1 MKTINDF
8 SKEQYDIIHIETADE
23 LKRKGSMGDLL
34 LLQNNVYKIKKIVKN
49 IKSDEY
55 CALLINIDNSEDKKD
70 ESLNNLVKNSP
81 YLIKEKNEINE
92 SYQKYKDWYIDNN
105 KSVIFLESLTS
116 YLNMIKTELKYF
128 KNNYPE
134 SLNEFIILEDG
145 RITYFNRIAGFYNP
159 LSNELDV
166 NVRHQIQHQNPE
178 EYLSSGWVRF
188 YICDVRDRACFISAV
203 EKDTAIQGYNYLKN
217 KYKELGIGYFVIDWI
232 NPTTDSLI
240 VDDKGKPKNYDDLY
254 EQVKKSLYGNKI
266 MINEAIKE
274 KILYIIRGI
283 PGSGKSTLANKLTSN
298 VVEADQFMYEYG
310 EYKWKP
316 EKLHMAHKKCQETV
330 EQYMQEGRD
339 KIAVANTFI
348 KLKEIKP
355 YIDLAKQYDYKIV
368 VKECD
373 GGFQNVHGV
382 PEETLEKMKSK
393 FQPYIEESVEEITFE
408 PSNESFV
415 IGGKDF
421 TEEGCNVYS
430 IKLNGEKIGM
440 LAISKMNNGINLEGL
455 SFDESYR
462 NRGYGHKV
470 VKMLKDKYKKI
481 YVRSIPD
488 AKGFWDKQ
496 GHKSYWNDDSGTYD
510 GMLNESEEKIIAYH
524 GSQHKKFNFRDDK
537 VLYLTTNKEK
547 AISYAKREWDE
558 GLIEGEV
565 PVVYTFEVS
574 VKNPYECHTENE
586 FQSEFCDVNMN
597 EEGGKEE
604 LIEKGYD
611 SIKYQDLIGVFSSSQ
626 FKLVDT
632 EVLPPSLDY
641 YYPKDTKYGDEDIN
655 DYYYDGEEMNESKQL
670 TESIL
675 YDDLAYN
682 DWNEKYEQLTV
693 IANPSIDWLRNQL
706 NSDDCYGFRFLHNT
720 ERNKLYV
727 WDCKQPWMHQQVFDM
742 VDMDWGK
749 PGTNVIGIFEPDC
762 VAVWEALADD
772 GEASSSIKL
781 AKKLDGELF
790 KQLYPNGYQMTTCC

>member
-1 MKTINDF
+1 MSYFNERVFKTIPIDSF
-8 SKEQYDIIHIETADE
+8 ED
-23 LKRKGSMGDLL
+23 LK
-34 LLQNNVYKIKKIVKN
+34 
-49 IKSDEY
+49 
-55 CALLINIDNSEDKKD
+55 
-70 ESLNNLVKNSP
+70 
-81 YLIKEKNEINE
+81 
-92 SYQKYKDWYIDNN
+92 KY
-105 KSVIFLESLTS
+105 
-116 YLNMIKTELKYF
+116 M
-128 KNNYPE
+128 
-134 SLNEFIILEDG
+134 
-145 RITYFNRIAGFYNP
+145 RRCHA
-159 LSNELDV
+159 
-166 NVRHQIQHQNPE
+166 
-178 EYLSSGWVRF
+178 
-188 YICDVRDRACFISAV
+188 
-203 EKDTAIQGYNYLKN
+203 
-217 KYKELGIGYFVIDWI
+217 FVIDNEEYYPRLVSRDKNNGQWMVKAVCDKSPNYGIWI
-232 NPTTDSLI
+232 TYDEILNSNNPYFVYYIDEYENGNFRIEELL
-240 VDDKGKPKNYDDLY
+240 DK
-254 EQVKKSLYGNKI
+254 V
-266 MINEAIKE
+266 INETVE
-274 KILYIIRGI
+274 DKILYIIRGI

-298 VVEADQFMYEYG
+298 VVEADQFMYEDG

-348 KLKEIKP
+348 KLKDIKP

-373 GGFQNVHGV
+373 GGFQNVHNV
-382 PEETLEKMKSK
+382 PDETVNKMKSK
-393 FQPYIEESVEEITFE
+393 FQPYIEESV
-408 PSNESFV
+408 
-415 IGGKDF
+415 
-421 TEEGCNVYS
+421 
-430 IKLNGEKIGM
+430 
-440 LAISKMNNGINLEGL
+440 
-455 SFDESYR
+455 
-462 NRGYGHKV
+462 
-470 VKMLKDKYKKI
+470 
-481 YVRSIPD
+481 
-488 AKGFWDKQ
+488 
-496 GHKSYWNDDSGTYD
+496 
-510 GMLNESEEKIIAYH
+510 EEKIIAYH

-597 EEGGKEE
+597 EEGGKED

-655 DYYYDGEEMNESKQL
+655 DYYYDEEEMKESKQL

-706 NSDDCYGFRFLHNT
+706 NRDDCYGFRFLHNT
-720 ERNKLYV
+720 ERNKLYA

-749 PGTNVIGIFEPDC
+749 PGTNVIGIFEPEG
-762 VAVWEALADD
+762 VAVWEELAED
-772 GEASSSIKL
+772 GEASSSIRL
-781 AKKLDGELF
+781 AKKLDGEFF
-790 KQLYPNGYQMTTCC
+790 KQLYPNGYQITTCC

>member
-1 MKTINDF
+1 MSRMITLNNF
-8 SKEQYDIIHIETADE
+8 SKEHYDIILIGSADE
-23 LKRKGSMGDLL
+23 LKKKSNIGDLL
-34 LLQNNVYKIKKIVKN
+34 LLHGNAYEIKKIGRNDKTY
-49 IKSDEY
+49 EL
-55 CALLINIDNSEDKKD
+55 CALLININNPKD
-70 ESLNNLVKNSP
+70 RAVRSLNYLAKELP
-81 YLIKEKNEINE
+81 HLIKK
-92 SYQKYKDWYIDNN
+92 
-105 KSVIFLESLTS
+105 
-116 YLNMIKTELKYF
+116 
-128 KNNYPE
+128 
-134 SLNEFIILEDG
+134 
-145 RITYFNRIAGFYNP
+145 
-159 LSNELDV
+159 
-166 NVRHQIQHQNPE
+166 
-178 EYLSSGWVRF
+178 
-188 YICDVRDRACFISAV
+188 
-203 EKDTAIQGYNYLKN
+203 KN
-217 KYKELGIGYFVIDWI
+217 KIIESIE
-232 NPTTDSLI
+232 N
-240 VDDKGKPKNYDDLY
+240 
-254 EQVKKSLYGNKI
+254 
-266 MINEAIKE
+266 
-274 KILYIIRGI
+274 KILYIIRGV
-283 PGSGKSTLANKLTSN
+283 PGSGKSTLAKTLTKN
-298 VVEADQFMYEYG
+298 VVEADQFMYEDG

-348 KLKEIKP
+348 KLKDIKP

-368 VKECD
+368 IKECN
-373 GGFQNVHGV
+373 GGFQSIHNV
-382 PEETLEKMKSK
+382 PQETLDKMKSK
-393 FQPYIEESVEEITFE
+393 FQPYIKESVEYI
-408 PSNESFV
+408 
-415 IGGKDF
+415 
-421 TEEGCNVYS
+421 EGIEVLINPT
-430 IKLNGEKIGM
+430 KQELNGFMKKNKVYRVLLTDNDMAIWTADCSLCHLDVEGEYPEFNNSEHLFALNGNLFFVDYDMQPEEIEDFYFEDAEKLDNLPIVKEYFPHSQMKKALEMMKKG
-440 LAISKMNNGINLEGL
+440 ISVFNTPSKWY
-455 SFDESYR
+455 S
-462 NRGYGHKV
+462 
-470 VKMLKDKYKKI
+470 
-481 YVRSIPD
+481 
-488 AKGFWDKQ
+488 W
-496 GHKSYWNDDSGTYD
+496 
-510 GMLNESEEKIIAYH
+510 LNESVEEKIIAYH

-537 VLYLTTNKEK
+537 VLYLTTNKNK

-597 EEGGKEE
+597 EEGGKED

-626 FKLVDT
+626 FKLIDT

-655 DYYYDGEEMNESKQL
+655 DYYYDEEEMKESKQL

-706 NSDDCYGFRFLHNT
+706 NRDDCYGFRFLHNT

-749 PGTNVIGIFEPDC
+749 PGTNVIGIFEPEG
-762 VAVWEALADD
+762 VAVWEELAED

-781 AKKLDGELF
+781 AKKLDGEFF
-790 KQLYPNGYQMTTCC
+790 KQLYPDGYQITTCC

>member
-1 MKTINDF
+1 MSYFNERVFKTIPIDSF
-8 SKEQYDIIHIETADE
+8 ED
-23 LKRKGSMGDLL
+23 LK
-34 LLQNNVYKIKKIVKN
+34 
-49 IKSDEY
+49 
-55 CALLINIDNSEDKKD
+55 
-70 ESLNNLVKNSP
+70 
-81 YLIKEKNEINE
+81 
-92 SYQKYKDWYIDNN
+92 KY
-105 KSVIFLESLTS
+105 
-116 YLNMIKTELKYF
+116 M
-128 KNNYPE
+128 
-134 SLNEFIILEDG
+134 
-145 RITYFNRIAGFYNP
+145 RRCHA
-159 LSNELDV
+159 
-166 NVRHQIQHQNPE
+166 
-178 EYLSSGWVRF
+178 
-188 YICDVRDRACFISAV
+188 
-203 EKDTAIQGYNYLKN
+203 
-217 KYKELGIGYFVIDWI
+217 FVIDNEEYYPRLVSRDKNNGQWMVKAVCDKSPNYGIWI
-232 NPTTDSLI
+232 TYDEILNSNNPYFVYYIDEYENGNFRIEDLLDNVI
-240 VDDKGKPKNYDDLY
+240 NENVDD
-254 EQVKKSLYGNKI
+254 
-266 MINEAIKE
+266 
-274 KILYIIRGI
+274 KILYIIRGV
-283 PGSGKSTLANKLTSN
+283 PGSGKSTLAKTLTKN
-298 VVEADQFMYEYG
+298 VVEADQFMYEDG

-316 EKLHMAHKKCQETV
+316 EKLHMAHQKCQETV

-348 KLKEIKP
+348 KLKDIKP

-373 GGFQNVHGV
+373 GGFQNVHNV
-382 PEETLEKMKSK
+382 PDETVNKMKSK
-393 FQPYIEESVEEITFE
+393 FQPYIEESV
-408 PSNESFV
+408 
-415 IGGKDF
+415 
-421 TEEGCNVYS
+421 
-430 IKLNGEKIGM
+430 
-440 LAISKMNNGINLEGL
+440 
-455 SFDESYR
+455 
-462 NRGYGHKV
+462 
-470 VKMLKDKYKKI
+470 
-481 YVRSIPD
+481 
-488 AKGFWDKQ
+488 
-496 GHKSYWNDDSGTYD
+496 
-510 GMLNESEEKIIAYH
+510 EEKIIAYH

-574 VKNPYECHTENE
+574 VKNPYKCHTENE

-597 EEGGKEE
+597 EEGGKED

-655 DYYYDGEEMNESKQL
+655 DYYYDEEEMKESKQL

-706 NSDDCYGFRFLHNT
+706 NRDDCYGFRFLHNT

-762 VAVWEALADD
+762 VAVWEELADD

-781 AKKLDGELF
+781 AKKLDGKLF
-790 KQLYPNGYQMTTCC
+790 KQLYPNGYQITTCC